1 MDIKNLKRANE
12 LGKELEEL
20 KLCRD
25 LLLGGG
31 DVKVVGNSE
40 DTFGVIRDRDTKE
53 AILCSV
59 KERIKAAKEE
69 VKTL

>member
-1 MDIKNLKRANE
+1 MDIKNLERATE

-25 LLLGGG
+25 LLFGGG

-40 DTFGVIRDRDTKE
+40 DTFGVIRDQVTKE
-53 AILCSV
+53 AIICSV
-59 KERIKAAKEE
+59 EKRIKAIVEE